1 MKYKIQNIGTQ
12 AIQVSSSTEFALC
25 MVQPQAYQIVA
36 DTVKDE
42 LLAVYGTDVI
52 NVIGAVEDYAAPIYK
67 QFTATGS
74 WVLCDLGDY
83 RTNFK
88 FVNLHATNGA
98 IISFSGYTAPATAPP
113 TAHQITLYGYST
125 TSIGT
130 YGGITINRPMNP
142 ERYFMLKA
150 AAGGPVIEVLAV

>member
-12 AIQVSSSTEFALC
+12 SILVSSSTEFAIA
-25 MVQPQAYQIVA
+25 MIQPNNYQIVA

-42 LLAVYGTDVI
+42 LLATYGTDVI
-52 NVIGAVEDYAAPIYK
+52 NVIGTVEDYAAPIYK

-88 FVNLHATNGA
+88 FVNLHATNDA
-98 IISFSGYTAPATAPP
+98 LISFSGYTAPATAPP
-113 TAHQITLYGYST
+113 TLHQITLYGYNT
-125 TSIGT
+125 TSMGT
-130 YGGITINRPMNP
+130 YGGITVDRPMNP

-150 AAGGPVIEVLAV
+150 VAGGPTIEVLAV